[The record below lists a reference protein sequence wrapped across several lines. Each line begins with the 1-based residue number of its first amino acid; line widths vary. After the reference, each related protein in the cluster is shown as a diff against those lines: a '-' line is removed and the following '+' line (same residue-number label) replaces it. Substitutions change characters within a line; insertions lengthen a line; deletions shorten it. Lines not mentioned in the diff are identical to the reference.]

1 MKLFRSHID
10 ICENDRSLAE
20 VHGILA
26 VLKLPPDAPTEAVR
40 SLKWRAVDCPNSSW
54 KSIAAPENLFANAAW
69 NRRLTEYRVPWKNL
83 FDSTQTFR
91 IRSTMIEQDYFFYEK
106 RKKKRKEKN
115 LTVKQD
121 FIGKLYI
128 FKLIF
133 QVRKRIINFNY
144 I

>member
-1 MKLFRSHID
+1 
-10 ICENDRSLAE
+10 
-20 VHGILA
+20 
-26 VLKLPPDAPTEAVR
+26 
-40 SLKWRAVDCPNSSW
+40 
-54 KSIAAPENLFANAAW
+54 
-69 NRRLTEYRVPWKNL
+69 
-83 FDSTQTFR
+83 
-91 IRSTMIEQDYFFYEK
+91 MIEQDYFFYEK